1 LFVAST
7 TGAAKACQV
16 TDTPINGS
24 TVPIADCV
32 DTPLTEASYI
42 ITMGSPPSRLVAT
55 VTGDSPDVV
64 TCPLTGDDATPLG
77 ACVSAGSSISFS
89 DPNAVPTGLATN
101 AASSRLYFNVF
112 DGSVLPGLS
121 TINSCVLLSSG
132 SASSCLEESDASALP
147 GEVRQL
153 VISSAGDALFFVVTT
168 SATDTA
174 LWSCNIDAEEG
185 GLTGCAANSLT
196 SFAGLPSPVVFGGGL
211 AAKDT
216 TLFAGIA
223 GSIYLSCVMN
233 GRDLT
238 ACTLNGANSESFP
251 SADYPSRAMAV
262 Y

>member
-16 TDTPINGS
+16 TDTPINGA
-24 TVPIADCV
+24 TVPIDECV

-55 VTGDSPDVV
+55 VTGDLPDVV
-64 TCPLTGDDATPLG
+64 TCPLTGDAAPLG
-77 ACVSAGSSISFS
+77 ACVSAGAFTLSN
-89 DPNAVPTGLATN
+89 PNAVPTGLATN
-101 AASSRLYFNVF
+101 AASSRLYVNVF
-112 DGSVLPGLS
+112 DGSVPPGSS

-132 SASSCLEESDASALP
+132 SASSCKQESSASTLP

-153 VISSAGDALFFVVTT
+153 VISPAGDALFFVVTK
-168 SATDTA
+168 SETDTA

-185 GLTGCAANSLT
+185 ELTDCAANSLT

-223 GSIYLSCVMN
+223 DSIYLSCVMA